1 MATLLGLDIGTTAVK
16 AGLYADDGRLLAIA
30 GEEYRLG
37 TPAPD
42 RTELDPERYW
52 AGTCAAVRRVVAAA
66 AVEPGSIEAV
76 AVSSQGETVIPV
88 DPDGRAIGPAIVWL
102 DNRAAVEAGT
112 LEARFGADRIYDV
125 TGIPS
130 VVPTWPACKLLW
142 WRANDPDLFARTDR
156 FLLVEDFILHR
167 LTGRF
172 VTDAGIQSTSMLFDI
187 VERRWWP
194 EMLEAVGIDERRLAE
209 PMGPGEVAGRLTA
222 TAAEALG
229 LAEGTLVVA
238 AGMDQGAGSVGVG
251 NLAPGIVSE
260 STGGALTL
268 QATVQSHGGDPS
280 RQTPVYI
287 HSAPGRYLYCPVCPT
302 GGMALTWFR
311 DTLGRDEIERAQR
324 EGRDAYDL
332 LTERAAAVPAGSEGL
347 VMLPHLA
354 GAFSPE
360 YDPAAR
366 GVFYGFGLGHGQ
378 GHFVRAILEAVAF
391 MLRRNIELL
400 ATAGAPATEIH
411 SHGGGARS
419 PLWNQVKADV
429 CEMDVITLQGED
441 AAVRGDAMLAGVAAG
456 VFRDVDEAERAM
468 VTVQDRYRPDPT
480 TREAYE
486 AAYRTYRD
494 LFEALRPL
502 FAASTGQPTG
512 SAQDHDGNPST

>member
-1 MATLLGLDIGTTAVK
+1 MATLLGIDIGTTAVK
-16 AGLYADDGRLLAIA
+16 AGIFAEDGPLLAA
-30 GEEYRLG
+30 TGEEYRLL

-52 AGTCAAVRRVVAAA
+52 LATQAAVRRVISTAGLDA
-66 AVEPGSIEAV
+66 GSIGAI

-88 DPDGRAIGPAIVWL
+88 TATGRPVGPAIVWL
-102 DNRAAVEAGT
+102 DNRATGEARS
-112 LEARFGADRIYDV
+112 LEERFGAARIYDV
-125 TGIPS
+125 TGVPT
-130 VVPTWPACKLLW
+130 VVPTWTACKLLW
-142 WRANDPDLFARTDR
+142 WRANDPALFAAADR
-156 FLLVEDFILHR
+156 FLLVEDFLIHR

-172 VTDAGIQSTSMLFDI
+172 ATDGGIQSTSLLFDI
-187 VERRWWP
+187 VERRWWS
-194 EMLEAVGIDERRLAE
+194 EMLAVLGIDERRLAE
-209 PMGPGEVAGRLTA
+209 PIEPGDIAGTLTPD
-222 TAAEALG
+222 AAEALG
-229 LAEGTLVVA
+229 LTAGVIVVA
-238 AGMDQGAGSVGVG
+238 GGMDQGAGAVGVG
-251 NLAPGIVSE
+251 NTRPGIVSE

-268 QATVQSHGGDPS
+268 QATVDRHGRDGR

-311 DTLGRDEIERAQR
+311 DTFGGEEVEHGRRD
-324 EGRDAYDL
+324 GRDAYDL
-332 LTERAAAVPAGSEGL
+332 LTGLAASVPPGSDGL

-366 GVFYGFGLGHGQ
+366 GVFYGFGLGHAK

-400 ATAGAPATEIH
+400 AGAGAPAAEIH

-419 PLWNQVKADV
+419 PLWNQIKADV
-429 CEMDVITLQGED
+429 TGRPVITLQGDD
-441 AAVRGDAMLAGVAAG
+441 AAIRGNAMLAGVAAG
-456 VFRDVDEAERAM
+456 MFRDLEEGRQAM
-468 VTVQDRYRPDPT
+468 VAVRERFEPDPT
-480 TREAYE
+480 SGPVYETAYGIYQE
-486 AAYRTYRD
+486 

-502 FAASTGQPTG
+502 FAASVETPTRIDRTT
-512 SAQDHDGNPST
+512 A